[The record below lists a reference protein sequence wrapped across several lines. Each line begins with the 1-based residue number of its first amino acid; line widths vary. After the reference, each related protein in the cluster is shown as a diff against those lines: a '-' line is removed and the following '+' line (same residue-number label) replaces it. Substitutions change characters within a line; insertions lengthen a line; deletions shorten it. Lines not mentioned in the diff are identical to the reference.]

1 MCSSIVK
8 FSNICVCD
16 AFLREDLMMMIS
28 EVEDCSVHLVF
39 SKQTPQS
46 DLVSSGAGFDDALY
60 TPGKASI
67 LSAQQH

>member
-1 MCSSIVK
+1 
-8 FSNICVCD
+8 
-16 AFLREDLMMMIS
+16 MMMIS